1 LPDVTFEELG
11 LDVAGRLDRAGIP
24 YMLTGALAVNY
35 HGAPRSTHD
44 IDVVGVISPAD
55 ITRIKAMLE
64 PDYEVAEES
73 IRAALREG
81 SMFNAIHDES
91 GFKVDFWMRKGDDYG
106 REAFARR
113 KQYPYDH
120 SLLSIATPED
130 VIISKLDWFKQ
141 SDVDKHFSDARG
153 IVAIQKGSLDTAY
166 IARWC
171 EAKSLL
177 DLWCRLQRDAAC

>member
-1 LPDVTFEELG
+1 VTFEQLG
-11 LDVAGRLDRAGIP
+11 LDVAARLDRAGVP

-44 IDVVGVISPAD
+44 IDIVVVISPAD
-55 ITRIKAMLE
+55 VGRIKAMLE
-64 PDYEVAEES
+64 PGFFVDEES

-81 SMFNAIHDES
+81 SMFNAIHDET

-120 SLLSIATPED
+120 SMLSIATPED
-130 VIISKLDWFKQ
+130 VIITKLEWHRL
-141 SDVDKHFSDARG
+141 SDIDKHYSDALG
-153 IVAIQKGSLDTAY
+153 VYAVQKDALDTAY

-177 DLWCRLQRDAAC
+177 DLWHRLQRDAAI